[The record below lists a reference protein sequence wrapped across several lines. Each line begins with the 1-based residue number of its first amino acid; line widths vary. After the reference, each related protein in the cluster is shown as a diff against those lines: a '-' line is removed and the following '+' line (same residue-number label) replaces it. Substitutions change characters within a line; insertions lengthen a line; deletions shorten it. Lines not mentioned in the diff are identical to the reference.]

1 MNPWVWSPPPTLC
14 PHLIPV
20 GRPQGLA
27 CLQPL
32 FAGCSSG
39 DLFLHGWSSDS
50 VFKHFPNKVPQ
61 AVGFY
66 NRNSSSPRY
75 TGWMSK
81 VKVLA
86 GFVSAEACLP
96 GLQTA
101 TFCLCVRRR
110 TDLWCVLLLQGHNP
124 IGLGPHPYELI

>member
-27 CLQPL
+27 CPQPL
-32 FAGCSSG
+32 FAGFSSG

-66 NRNSSSPRY
+66 NRNSSSQGTQAGGPRSRCWQ
-75 TGWMSK
+75 GLFLLK
-81 VKVLA
+81 PVFLA
-86 GFVSAEACLP
+86 CKQPPSVCVCAEGQISGVSCSYKD
-96 GLQTA
+96 T
-101 TFCLCVRRR
+101 
-110 TDLWCVLLLQGHNP
+110 
-124 IGLGPHPYELI
+124 IILG